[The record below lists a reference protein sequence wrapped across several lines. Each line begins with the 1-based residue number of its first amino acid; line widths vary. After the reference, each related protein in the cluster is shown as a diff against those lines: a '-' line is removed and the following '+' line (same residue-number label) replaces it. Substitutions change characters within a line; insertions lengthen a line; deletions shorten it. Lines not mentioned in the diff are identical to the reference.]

1 MKQYLSHPKIAQ
13 AVIAIS
19 FGISGVASATV
30 ITFEG
35 QANLIYDTPI
45 VRSGFLIGNVAGDE
59 QHFHEI
65 DSTQYGL
72 ASNGTGVLLNDRDT
86 RIFVENE
93 FGSSFWLGSVDVAA
107 SFNNNPGYAINVEG
121 FLHGSSVGTVSTV
134 FGNSFITLSGLS
146 LGAVDRLVFDGIGN
160 QGGFELD
167 NLTLTPSNV
176 PVPAAAWL
184 LGSGLLGLIG
194 VARRK
199 A

>member
-107 SFNNNPGYAINVEG
+107 SFSNNPGYAINVEG

-146 LGAVDRLVFDGIGN
+146 LGAVDRLVFDGIGD

-199 A
+199 V